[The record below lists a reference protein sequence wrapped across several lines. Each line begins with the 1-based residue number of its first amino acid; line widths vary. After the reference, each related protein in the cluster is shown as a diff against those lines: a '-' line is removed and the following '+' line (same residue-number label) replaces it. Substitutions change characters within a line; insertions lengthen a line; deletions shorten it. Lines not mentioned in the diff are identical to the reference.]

1 MPSTEAL
8 APPNTPAAGKVSR
21 TVLDNGLTVL
31 TKEIHHAPVA
41 TFWVFYRVGS
51 RNEGPGITGISHWTE
66 HMMFK
71 GTPTFPNRVLD
82 RAISRVGGQWNAFT
96 SSDFTAYYETLP
108 AGEIDLGLQ
117 IECDRMVNSLF
128 DPDEVS
134 SERTVIISERQG
146 AENNPMF
153 LLSEEVHAAAFRIHP
168 YRHTVIGDMVD
179 LERISR
185 DDLHAHYRRY
195 YNPNNAIAVAVGDFD
210 SDAMLARIVEL
221 FAPLKPGPDPRP
233 VHRVEPEQRGERQVT
248 VEGDG
253 ETSYLALAYHAPN
266 ATDLDFLPLSVLAA
280 SLVGASGP
288 GGGGTNKSSRLYKA
302 LVETELAAAVGGG
315 IGPMIDPPLF
325 TMSATLRAGGDLAEL
340 ETALDAEL
348 ERLLTSAP
356 VTEEELIKA
365 IKRAKAAFAFGSESV
380 TSQGSWLGLSEITAG
395 SHVWFQNY
403 LANLQKVTTEDVAR
417 VAANC
422 LDRRRRTIG
431 RYVPSTSEPMNRGNG
446 TKSAL
451 MHESA

>member
-1 MPSTEAL
+1 MPFNKARGS
-8 APPNTPAAGKVSR
+8 PNTPAVSR

-51 RNEGPGITGISHWTE
+51 RNEGPGTTGISHWTE

-71 GTPTFPNRVLD
+71 GTPRFPNRVLD

-153 LLSEEVHAAAFRIHP
+153 LLSEEVDAAAFRIHP

-179 LERISR
+179 LETISR
-185 DDLHAHYRRY
+185 DDLYAHYRQY

-210 SDAMLARIVEL
+210 TKTMLARIAEL
-221 FAPLKPGPDPRP
+221 FAPLKSGPDPRP

-253 ETSYLALAYHAPN
+253 ETAFLVLAYHAPN
-266 ATDLDFLPLSVLAA
+266 ATDADFFPLSVLAA
-280 SLVGASGP
+280 ALVGAAGP

-325 TMSATLRAGGDLAEL
+325 TVSATLRAGGDLAEL

-348 ERLLTSAP
+348 ERLLTSDP
-356 VTEEELIKA
+356 VTEEESAKA

-395 SHVWFQNY
+395 SYAWFQDY
-403 LANLQKVTTEDVAR
+403 LANLQQVTTDDVAR
-417 VAANC
+417 VAANR

-431 RYVPSTSEPMNRGNG
+431 RYVPSTSVPKDRANR
-446 TKSAL
+446 TKHAL
-451 MHESA
+451 IHESA